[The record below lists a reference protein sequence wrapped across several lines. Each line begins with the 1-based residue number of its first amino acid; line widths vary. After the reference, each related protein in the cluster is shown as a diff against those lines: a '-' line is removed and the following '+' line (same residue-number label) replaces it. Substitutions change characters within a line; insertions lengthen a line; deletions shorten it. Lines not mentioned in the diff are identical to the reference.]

1 MFARV
6 ARYKIPESRFGEVI
20 PAFRDSI
27 EGLREAEGLSGGYL
41 IVDPES
47 CTAMTV
53 TLWESR
59 EALQGSE
66 MRATR
71 LRGQAVD
78 AVDGEVLF
86 VDTGEVAIDF
96 SQTAQ
101 V

>member
-6 ARYKIPESRFGEVI
+6 ARYKVPQSRFGEVI
-20 PAFRDSI
+20 PAFRESI
-27 EGLREAEGLSGGYL
+27 EGLREAEGLAGGYL
-41 IVDPES
+41 ITDPES

-53 TLWESR
+53 TLWETR

-78 AVDGEVLF
+78 AVDGEIQF
-86 VDTGEVAIDF
+86 VDSGEVAIDF
-96 SQTAQ
+96 SQTTR